1 MSTRGLSFLFTR
13 YTFCIGYKP
22 NPRLLFK
29 ARQRKTMQNSIITP
43 WTPRSGWNSIFSAE
57 ERQKGSDVFHHLMNT
72 CKAHTTQRVLQ
83 LTDATAETIVMMKMY
98 QEKYP
103 GLRYSDAQES
113 ILHQYVS
120 PVSPV
125 TRVKHEHK
133 VSRIAPVPP
142 RISQQPLAQPQHH
155 TRTPYAALLSID
167 REQHQGEH
175 GHKKENRLNEHPRHR
190 ESTVGQKRDGR
201 TKEALKH
208 PRSLGVRK

>member
-1 MSTRGLSFLFTR
+1 
-13 YTFCIGYKP
+13 
-22 NPRLLFK
+22 
-29 ARQRKTMQNSIITP
+29 MQNSIITP
-43 WTPRSGWNSIFSAE
+43 WAPRSGWNSIFSAE
-57 ERQKGSDVFHHLMNT
+57 EQQKGSDVFHHLMNT
-72 CKAHTTQRVLQ
+72 CDTKSVLR

-120 PVSPV
+120 PVKK
-125 TRVKHEHK
+125 REHK
-133 VSRIAPVPP
+133 VSRSEKQSQPP
-142 RISQQPLAQPQHH
+142 
-155 TRTPYAALLSID
+155 TRTPYVALLSVH

-190 ESTVGQKRDGR
+190 ESTVGQKRDSR
-201 TKEALKH
+201 PKEALKH

>member
-1 MSTRGLSFLFTR
+1 
-13 YTFCIGYKP
+13 
-22 NPRLLFK
+22 
-29 ARQRKTMQNSIITP
+29 MQNSIITP
-43 WTPRSGWNSIFSAE
+43 WAPRSGWNSIFSAE
-57 ERQKGSDVFHHLMNT
+57 EQQKGSDVFHHLMNT
-72 CKAHTTQRVLQ
+72 CDTKSVLQ

-120 PVSPV
+120 PVK
-125 TRVKHEHK
+125 KHEHK
-133 VSRIAPVPP
+133 VSRIAHPP
-142 RISQQPLAQPQHH
+142 

-190 ESTVGQKRDGR
+190 EGTVGQKRDSR
-201 TKEALKH
+201 PKEALKH
-208 PRSLGVRK
+208 PRGLGVRK

>member
-1 MSTRGLSFLFTR
+1 
-13 YTFCIGYKP
+13 
-22 NPRLLFK
+22 
-29 ARQRKTMQNSIITP
+29 
-43 WTPRSGWNSIFSAE
+43 
-57 ERQKGSDVFHHLMNT
+57 MNT
-72 CKAHTTQRVLQ
+72 YKAHTAQRVLQ

-125 TRVKHEHK
+125 TLVKREHK
-133 VSRIAPVPP
+133 VSRI
-142 RISQQPLAQPQHH
+142 SQQPRAQPQHH